1 MMEMGNTLEEMDNK
15 KILIV
20 GNGFD
25 LAHNL
30 RTRYS
35 DVLEVFKNWKSFYG
49 SYRNRKT
56 DTEFVEKIADNTQN
70 ALESYDSK
78 NLEKLDKLIE
88 KNSWIAYYS
97 GCRAELDLWI
107 DFERELVPVLD
118 IFDFILSADINFE
131 DGSIKFE
138 RNSFFKFNCFFS
150 RYFTILN
157 NKIFVRNDYIDS
169 NYGLKKKKLLRDL
182 KNEFLE
188 FIEALEIYFYE
199 FVEKASDV
207 HPISQISKI
216 EPDYIISFNYTHTEK
231 YYGID
236 NVHHIHGVIR
246 DNLDRGINNMVLGVN
261 DYDNKD
267 FIYFVKYF
275 QRIQKHCGVDY
286 KYFINEPCIF
296 KSSDEFDKEYNDY
309 ELYIYGHS
317 LDETDKDVLK
327 FAIGDFDDEN
337 KFQMK
342 ARKVVIYYYDQQDF
356 ELKVI
361 NLITLFGRDIVEKNM
376 DDNKIIFIKI
386 CLISIS

>member
-30 RTRYS
+30 KTRYS
-35 DVLEVFKNWKSFYG
+35 DVLEVFKKRKSFYG
-49 SYRNRKT
+49 LYINRKI
-56 DTEFVEKIADNTQN
+56 DTGFDEKIADNIQK

-78 NLEKLDKLIE
+78 NLEKLDKIIRN
-88 KNSWIAYYS
+88 NSWVEYYS
-97 GCRAELDLWI
+97 GCGAELDLWI

-131 DGSIKFE
+131 DGSIEFE
-138 RNSFFKFNCFFS
+138 RNSFFKFNCYFS

-157 NKIFVRNDYIDS
+157 NKIFVKNYYIDS
-169 NYGLKKKKLLRDL
+169 SYGLMKKTLLRDL

-207 HPISQISKI
+207 HPISQIREI
-216 EPDYIISFNYTHTEK
+216 EPNYIISFNYTHTEK
-231 YYGID
+231 YYGIN

-246 DNLDRGINNMVLGVN
+246 DDLDCGSNNMVLGVN

-286 KYFINEPCIF
+286 KYIINEQCIF
-296 KSSDEFDKEYNDY
+296 KFSDEFDKEYNDY

-317 LDETDKDVLK
+317 
-327 FAIGDFDDEN
+327 
-337 KFQMK
+337 
-342 ARKVVIYYYDQQDF
+342 
-356 ELKVI
+356 
-361 NLITLFGRDIVEKNM
+361 FG
-376 DDNKIIFIKI
+376 
-386 CLISIS
+386 